1 MTSTPAPYEFY
12 ASCPEGFEDDL
23 ADELRDLGL
32 RQVRRLKGRVTFVG
46 QPRDAYRACLWSR
59 LASRIFV
66 LIERIGCA
74 NADDLYDNARTIP
87 WERVLRPGARIAIV
101 ANGTNDALRNT
112 HFSALC
118 VKDAL
123 CDRLPEVSGR
133 RPDIDVENPDAR
145 IQLSVRGERASL
157 HLDLTGDP
165 LFKRLP
171 REATQASAAHVLRPD
186 YAALILAQGGWQRI
200 CASALANNREEPA
213 GENEGALG
221 KQVAAGARHIGAQD
235 TPTDE
240 QSIHTARPADTT
252 AATASEPAAL
262 AAAPAPTF
270 PILIDLCC
278 AGGGIALEAASI
290 LADRAPGLSRTVWGF
305 QGWAQHDA
313 RAWRQLVREAQARE
327 QEARSRAARIV
338 ATDPSSDA
346 TALARRVL
354 KAAGLDRRV
363 IFCQPNAE
371 AIARKLSIPT
381 AGGAKARGIM
391 AADLLDV
398 PLTKLPRTF
407 SLMADMRSGVCL
419 PGHFGE
425 LVADTLQSLPLITLA
440 RDSLTPPVCTKA
452 ATQRHVRPNNEDAFI
467 ARFVS
472 FGEQEQLARETG
484 SATPGAEASAV
495 PAVRSRANERAT
507 DATIDLG
514 DGTPCPVL
522 IPESEQFARRLRKV
536 AKQRRKWAQR
546 EGVTCYRIYDADLP
560 DYAAAIDLYEGSS
573 TTPGCWLVIAEYAA
587 PRQVDPALAQ
597 ARLLDILTIAPRILG
612 IAPENVFAKARIRS
626 RGGSQYGKGSGGIN
640 AAERNRG
647 GTHGKRSAGRT
658 KTSGPHAAQVQ
669 PAPADIRT
677 RRLPLIEEGGLT
689 FAVNFNDYL
698 DTGIFL
704 DHRITRGLVREHAKG
719 RRWFL
724 NLFAYTG
731 TATCYA
737 ADAGVEETVTVDLS
751 NTYLD
756 WAERNMEQN
765 GFTGPE
771 HHFVR
776 ADVLA
781 WIEDMRHTNN
791 RWDLIFCDPPTF
803 SNSSKMGQRT
813 WDVQRDHVELLVGL
827 SRLLT
832 HDGEAIF
839 SCNLRTFRPDTA
851 ALEAAGVALTDI
863 TPETIP
869 EDFARNPRIH
879 RCYIVRRTR

>member
-12 ASCPEGFEDDL
+12 ASCPEGFESAL

-59 LASRIFV
+59 LASRVFV

-74 NADDLYDNARTIP
+74 NADDLYDNARAIL
-87 WERVLRPGARIAIV
+87 WERILRPGARIALA
-101 ANGTNDALRNT
+101 ANGTNDELRNT
-112 HFSALC
+112 HFSSLC

-123 CDRLPEVSGR
+123 CDRLAEVSGR
-133 RPDIDVENPDAR
+133 RPDVDVENPDAR
-145 IQLSVRGERASL
+145 ILLSIRGERASL
-157 HLDLTGDP
+157 HLDLSGDP

-171 REATQASAAHVLRPD
+171 REATQAGTAHVLRPD
-186 YAALILAQGGWQRI
+186 YAALVLAQGGWQSI
-200 CASALANNREEPA
+200 CAASLVNDREEPA
-213 GENEGALG
+213 DEGSRTEEAH
-221 KQVAAGARHIGAQD
+221 AAAQSAD
-235 TPTDE
+235 AEAAPAAA
-240 QSIHTARPADTT
+240 QPADAAASPASTPATSAT
-252 AATASEPAAL
+252 AAAS
-262 AAAPAPTF
+262 PAPTF

-290 LADRAPGLSRTVWGF
+290 LADRAPGLSRTTWGF

-313 RAWRQLVREAQARE
+313 HAWRQLTREARERE
-327 QEARSRAARIV
+327 QAARGRAARIV
-338 ATDPSSDA
+338 ATDISGDA
-346 TALARRVL
+346 VALARRVL
-354 KAAGLDRRV
+354 KAAGLDGR
-363 IFCQPNAE
+363 IMFCQPNAE
-371 AIARKLSIPT
+371 VIARKLS
-381 AGGAKARGIM
+381 AAAASGAEARGIIT
-391 AADLLDV
+391 ADLLDV
-398 PLTKLPRTF
+398 PLTKLPRAF
-407 SLMADMRSGVCL
+407 SLMADVRAGACL
-419 PGHFGE
+419 PSHVGE
-425 LVADTLQSLPLITLA
+425 LVGETLRALPLITLA
-440 RDSLTPPVCTKA
+440 RDALTPPSCA
-452 ATQRHVRPNNEDAFI
+452 EATASLYVRPNNEDALI
-467 ARFVS
+467 ATFAPA
-472 FGEQEQLARETG
+472 GD
-484 SATPGAEASAV
+484 EAL
-495 PAVRSRANERAT
+495 RGT
-507 DATIDLG
+507 DASEGDAPDADHAGERGASVTIDLG
-514 DGTPCPVL
+514 DGTRCPVL
-522 IPESEQFARRLRKV
+522 VPESEQFARRLRKV

-546 EGVTCYRIYDADLP
+546 SGVTCYRIYDTDLP
-560 DYAAAIDLYEGSS
+560 DYAAAIDLYEGSAA
-573 TTPGCWLVIAEYAA
+573 TPGRWLVIAEYAA
-587 PRQVDPALAQ
+587 PRQVNPAVAQ
-597 ARLLDILTIAPRILG
+597 ARLLDILTIAPRILD

-626 RGGSQYGKGSGGIN
+626 RGGSQYGKGSGGVN

-647 GTHGKRSAGRT
+647 GARGKRPAAR
-658 KTSGPHAAQVQ
+658 SGATGSHASQAQG
-669 PAPADIRT
+669 APADIRT
-677 RRLPLIEEGGLT
+677 RKLPLIEEGGLT

-704 DHRITRGLVREHAKG
+704 DHRVTRGLVRKHAKG

-832 HDGEAIF
+832 RDGEAIF
-839 SCNLRTFRPDTA
+839 SCNLRTFRPDMA